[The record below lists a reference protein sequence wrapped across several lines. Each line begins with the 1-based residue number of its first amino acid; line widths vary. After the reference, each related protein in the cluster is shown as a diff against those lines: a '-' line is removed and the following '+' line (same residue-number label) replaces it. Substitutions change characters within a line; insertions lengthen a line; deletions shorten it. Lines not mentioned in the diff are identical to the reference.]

1 MFLQTTGGLG
11 NQLFQWAFAHHISKR
26 TPRRRVV
33 VFKDRYHSSNRRNLL
48 ELFPA
53 ECSHGI
59 TFKQMDF
66 LGNIFR
72 LVDKFP
78 KLQVLPGVNWASKL
92 GIKTTEN
99 SIEIPGKTWLY
110 RGYFQKPNYFWD
122 AIESCAIELESV
134 LHKLESKELHPEEYQ
149 VIHIRR
155 TDYLNNMP
163 TYGVLSREY
172 YESVIDSSLD
182 LVIVGDELS
191 LPQHF
196 SNLGKNQKYFGPNE
210 LDELQTL
217 ALIRSAKLFVMANS
231 TFSWWAGVLA
241 VRANIRT
248 IMPAPWQ
255 PNISGHE
262 LNISSSLIS
271 MQEAKFEKSNN

>member
-11 NQLFQWAFAHHISKR
+11 NQLFQWAFAHHISKII
-26 TPRRRVV
+26 PGKRVV

-53 ECSHGI
+53 ECSHGV
-59 TFKQMDF
+59 TFKQMDL

-78 KLQVLPGVNWASKL
+78 NLKVLPGVNWASKL

-99 SIEIPGKTWLY
+99 SIEIPGNTWLY
-110 RGYFQKPNYFWD
+110 RGYFQNPNLFWD
-122 AIESCAIELESV
+122 AIERCAIELESV
-134 LHKLESKELHPEEYQ
+134 LHKLESKVLHPEEYQ

-191 LPQHF
+191 LPKHF
-196 SNLGKNQKYFGPNE
+196 SNLGKNQRYFGPNE

-255 PNISGHE
+255 PNISGKE
-262 LNISSSLIS
+262 LNISSSLIT
-271 MQEAKFEKSNN
+271 MREAKFEKSNN